1 MLASTTINGP
11 IGEITPAT
19 LTASLTGTS
28 SKVYDST
35 TASTLGNANY
45 ILSGILGNDQVM
57 LNNPASGLYDSANA
71 GTGKMVTVGGLSLL
85 NNGLGNYVLASTTI
99 NGPIGEIKSAPVTV
113 SLVGSTTKV
122 YNTTTTA
129 SVTSANFSSL
139 GGVFPGDVVVLNP
152 GVANYETASVGSSKT
167 VTVSVALNNP
177 NYQVVDNMGNAIT
190 GISGMIGQI
199 TPAPVTVNL
208 EGSTGKVYDTTTAA
222 SVTSGN
228 FSGLGGIFPG
238 DVVVL
243 NPGVANYDTP
253 SVGSSKAVT
262 VSVGLNNANY
272 QIVDAGGNVITSI
285 SGTIGTITPATV
297 TSKLVGFAIKV
308 YDGTTVA
315 SVAPDNFSSLGGV
328 FPGDVVTVN
337 PGVANYD
344 NAFVGSSKSV
354 SVRVSLNNANY
365 QIVDAG
371 GNVITSITGPIGVIT
386 PAPVTVSLG
395 GSGGGSGNI
404 TPVTVSL
411 IGSTTKVY
419 DGTTVAIVGPDNFS
433 NLGGVIPGDVVALNP
448 VLLGTYSDPNVGINK
463 LVTVNV
469 SLDNAN
475 YQIVDGSGN
484 MITSISGTIGNITPA
499 PVTVSLV
506 GSTTKVYD
514 KTMTAGVSSGN
525 FSSLA
530 GVLPGEAVALN
541 PVVSGLFS
549 DPNAGIHK
557 MVTVNVG
564 LNNANYQLV
573 DGNGNAIT
581 SITGS
586 IGQITPAT
594 LTASL
599 TGQTTKVYDTTTAS
613 TLTGANY
620 VLSGILGNDQVVLN
634 NPVSGIFD
642 TPNVGRA
649 KVVSVDGLLLSG
661 GSASNYKLQS
671 TSING
676 AIGKITPAT
685 LTASLTGQTT
695 KVYDGTTSALLSDA
709 NFILNGILGNDMIAL
724 NNPSLG
730 SYDSPNPGSVNVTV
744 GGLLLLNNKFKNY
757 KLVSTTVSGSIGSI
771 TTPPANP
778 DVAALV
784 QNHVTPSSVGSSI
797 GASGESESG
806 AKDSSTPSD
815 SDSSSSTPG
824 ASDKKASSDKTAS
837 SGKLGKSASSYS
849 VAGGRMVHGSG
860 GGHSGLQRVISG
872 FQLNNHVAA
881 RAGADEFQKLNPFAE
896 SSGGGNAV
904 ESAGS
909 ASAFGGSGSV
919 GGSKSASSPLNSSG
933 MAAMAPLND
942 LSAIMLVF

>member
-1 MLASTTINGP
+1 M
-11 IGEITPAT
+11 
-19 LTASLTGTS
+19 
-28 SKVYDST
+28 
-35 TASTLGNANY
+35 
-45 ILSGILGNDQVM
+45 LSGILGNDQV
-57 LNNPASGLYDSANA
+57 
-71 GTGKMVTVGGLSLL
+71 
-85 NNGLGNYVLASTTI
+85 
-99 NGPIGEIKSAPVTV
+99 
-113 SLVGSTTKV
+113 
-122 YNTTTTA
+122 
-129 SVTSANFSSL
+129 
-139 GGVFPGDVVVLNP
+139 
-152 GVANYETASVGSSKT
+152 
-167 VTVSVALNNP
+167 ALNNP
-177 NYQVVDNMGNAIT
+177 V
-190 GISGMIGQI
+190 
-199 TPAPVTVNL
+199 P
-208 EGSTGKVYDTTTAA
+208 
-222 SVTSGN
+222 
-228 FSGLGGIFPG
+228 GIF
-238 DVVVL
+238 
-243 NPGVANYDTP
+243 DT
-253 SVGSSKAVT
+253 
-262 VSVGLNNANY
+262 
-272 QIVDAGGNVITSI
+272 
-285 SGTIGTITPATV
+285 
-297 TSKLVGFAIKV
+297 
-308 YDGTTVA
+308 
-315 SVAPDNFSSLGGV
+315 
-328 FPGDVVTVN
+328 
-337 PGVANYD
+337 
-344 NAFVGSSKSV
+344 
-354 SVRVSLNNANY
+354 
-365 QIVDAG
+365 
-371 GNVITSITGPIGVIT
+371 
-386 PAPVTVSLG
+386 
-395 GSGGGSGNI
+395 
-404 TPVTVSL
+404 
-411 IGSTTKVY
+411 
-419 DGTTVAIVGPDNFS
+419 
-433 NLGGVIPGDVVALNP
+433 
-448 VLLGTYSDPNVGINK
+448 PNVGRAK
-463 LVTVNV
+463 VV
-469 SLDNAN
+469 S
-475 YQIVDGSGN
+475 VDGLLLSGGSASN
-484 MITSISGTIGNITPA
+484 YKLQSTSINGAIG
-499 PVTVSLV
+499 
-506 GSTTKVYD
+506 K
-514 KTMTAGVSSGN
+514 
-525 FSSLA
+525 
-530 GVLPGEAVALN
+530 
-541 PVVSGLFS
+541 
-549 DPNAGIHK
+549 
-557 MVTVNVG
+557 
-564 LNNANYQLV
+564 
-573 DGNGNAIT
+573 
-581 SITGS
+581 
-586 IGQITPAT
+586 ITPAT

-620 VLSGILGNDQVVLN
+620 MLSGILGNDQVALN
-634 NPVSGIFD
+634 NPVPGIFDTPNVGRAKVVSVDGLLLSGGSASNYKLQSTSINGAIGKITPATLTASLTGQTTKVYDTTTASTLTGANYMLSGILGNDQVALNNPVPGIFD

-778 DVAALV
+778 DVAVLV